1 MKSIGILGGMGP
13 ESTVTYY
20 EYITREYYRRFGDYA
35 FPEIIIYSVRFQR
48 FIDLFMEG
56 NWEIVAEETLRGLER
71 LYKAGADFGI
81 MATNTLHAV
90 FERTKERSP
99 IPLISIMD
107 PVIEAIRHEEIHTVG
122 LLATTFTVKEGFYG
136 NRLVREGIQIL
147 VPDDE
152 DQQRVQE
159 IIASQLTVG
168 NIKKE
173 SKQIFLR
180 IIDSLEKRGALGII
194 MGCTE
199 IPLLL
204 SQGDCKLKLFDST
217 VLHAEKALRHALE

>member
-20 EYITREYYRRFGDYA
+20 EYITREDYKRFGDYA

-48 FIDLFMEG
+48 FIDLFMDG
-56 NWEIVAEETLRGLER
+56 KWEIVAEETLQGLER

-81 MATNTLHAV
+81 MATNTLHVV

-107 PVIEAIRHEEIHTVG
+107 PVIEAIKNEEIYTVG
-122 LLATTFTVKEGFYG
+122 LLGTIFTVKEGFYT
-136 NRLVREGIQIL
+136 NRLGRDGIQTL
-147 VPDDE
+147 VPDGE

-159 IIASQLTVG
+159 IIASELTVG
-168 NIKKE
+168 NVKKKSKE
-173 SKQIFLR
+173 S
-180 IIDSLEKRGALGII
+180 
-194 MGCTE
+194 
-199 IPLLL
+199 
-204 SQGDCKLKLFDST
+204 
-217 VLHAEKALRHALE
+217 